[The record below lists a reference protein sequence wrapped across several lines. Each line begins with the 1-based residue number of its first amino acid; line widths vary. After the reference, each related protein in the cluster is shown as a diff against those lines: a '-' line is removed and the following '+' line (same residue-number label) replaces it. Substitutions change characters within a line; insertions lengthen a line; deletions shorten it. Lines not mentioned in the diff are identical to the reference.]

1 MELQEKNRN
10 ILKKNW
16 IFFKRPLILLA
27 LCGMFLPALNAED
40 NTQNRKIAKLQAE
53 IRRLNA
59 ENAGL
64 KQSIERLKEASTEGS
79 VLRKELIETLDKYS
93 TQAGRLKR
101 MEMSAAG
108 TIETLEPVYMGAR
121 EMELEADLKQCAESI
136 GRLSVEVLRYCE
148 ETNAVLSRNVS
159 NPLEAARMRLKLDAL
174 KEQAMKSALL
184 AKPAV
189 VPEKLESCRIYELN
203 EKPELVILSAGYRNG
218 VRMGL
223 ILRTDK
229 VAMKV
234 IAMRNFTS
242 AAVVIEGSFRDLA
255 PGMEVRAVSR

>member
-1 MELQEKNRN
+1 MAKREKK
-10 ILKKNW
+10 LKKNW
-16 IFFKRPLILLA
+16 NFFEIGVILIA
-27 LCGMFLPALNAED
+27 LCGMFLPGLRAED
-40 NTQNRKIAKLQAE
+40 YDCNRKIAKLQAE
-53 IRRLNA
+53 I
-59 ENAGL
+59 
-64 KQSIERLKEASTEGS
+64 ERLKKENAELRVTNGRLKASSQEEGS

-101 MEMSAAG
+101 LEMSAAG

-159 NPLEAARMRLKLDAL
+159 NPLEAARMRLKLEAL
-174 KEQAMKSALL
+174 KELAMKSALL

-223 ILRTDK
+223 ILRTEK

>member
-1 MELQEKNRN
+1 MVKNQKKF
-10 ILKKNW
+10 KKNW
-16 IFFKRPLILLA
+16 IFFRIGVIVIA
-27 LCGMFLPALNAED
+27 LYGIFLPGLRAED
-40 NTQNRKIAKLQAE
+40 YDRNRKIAKLQAE
-53 IRRLNA
+53 I
-59 ENAGL
+59 
-64 KQSIERLKEASTEGS
+64 ERLKKENAELQTTVERLKTDSREGES

-101 MEMSAAG
+101 MEMSSAG

-136 GRLSVEVLRYCE
+136 GRLSVEVLRFCD
-148 ETNAVLSRNVS
+148 ETGAVLPSIVS
-159 NPLEAARMRLKLDAL
+159 NHIEAARMRLKLESL
-174 KEQAMKSALL
+174 KELAMKSALL
-184 AKPAV
+184 AAPAKA
-189 VPEKLESCRIYELN
+189 PGKLVSCRIYELN

-234 IAMRNFTS
+234 VALRNFTS
-242 AAVVIEGSFRDLA
+242 AAIVTEGSFRDLA
-255 PGMEVRAVSR
+255 PGMEVRASNK

>member
-1 MELQEKNRN
+1 MLKSQKK
-10 ILKKNW
+10 LKKNW
-16 IFFKRPLILLA
+16 IFLKIGVIVIA
-27 LCGMFLPALNAED
+27 LCGIFLPELRAED
-40 NTQNRKIAKLQAE
+40 YDRNRKIAKLQAE
-53 IRRLNA
+53 IERLKR

-64 KQSIERLKEASTEGS
+64 QTTIERLKANSQVEGS

-121 EMELEADLKQCAESI
+121 EMELEADLKLCADSI
-136 GRLSVEVLRYCE
+136 GRLSVEVLRYCDE
-148 ETNAVLSRNVS
+148 ISAVLPTVVPNHV
-159 NPLEAARMRLKLDAL
+159 EAARMRLKLETL
-174 KEQAMKSALL
+174 KEYAMKAALL

-189 VPEKLESCRIYELN
+189 PPEKLESCRIYELN

-223 ILRTDK
+223 ILRAGN

-234 IAMRNFTS
+234 IALRNFTS
-242 AAVVIEGSFRDLA
+242 AAIVTEGRFRDLA
-255 PGMEVRAVSR
+255 PGMEVRAANK